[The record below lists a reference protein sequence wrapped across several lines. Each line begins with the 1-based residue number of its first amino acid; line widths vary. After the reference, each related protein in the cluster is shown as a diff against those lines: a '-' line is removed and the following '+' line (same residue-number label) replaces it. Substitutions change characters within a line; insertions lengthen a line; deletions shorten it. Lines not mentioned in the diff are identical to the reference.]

1 MNRSRAIASTVAV
14 TGVLVSLTVAGVAV
28 VNATDSDVAT
38 ESTTLVVASEPL
50 PAPSF
55 EPKPLPEISLAP
67 LTVAGAPTVSS
78 DDTATPS
85 EPATSISRAEARSL
99 VLAQAPG
106 QVVKTWAAMR
116 DGYRAYAVKVL
127 RPDGSLAT
135 GFVDRA
141 SGVVFDWT
149 TVAARVSSSQSDD
162 EREDAYDDEDESDDA
177 FDDEDEDSHDDEDD
191 EVEFESHDEDDD

>member
-1 MNRSRAIASTVAV
+1 MQHSRAIASTVAV
-14 TGVLVSLTVAGVAV
+14 AGVLVSLTVAGVAV

-38 ESTTLVVASEPL
+38 ESATLVVDSEPIA
-50 PAPSF
+50 APSF
-55 EPKPLPEISLAP
+55 EPQPLPDVTVP
-67 LTVAGAPTVSS
+67 VLTTLP
-78 DDTATPS
+78 TPS
-85 EPATSISRAEARSL
+85 GTSNDQTTSDPTSSQTTSSSISRAQARSL

-106 QVVKTWAAMR
+106 EIVKTWAAVR

-149 TVAARVSSSQSDD
+149 TVAAPAPSTQGYDD
-162 EREDAYDDEDESDDA
+162 DDDDSYDDDDEDHESDDH
-177 FDDEDEDSHDDEDD
+177 EDESY
-191 EVEFESHDEDDD
+191 DDDDD

>member
-1 MNRSRAIASTVAV
+1 MNRSRAIASSLAA

-28 VNATDSDVAT
+28 VNATDADVPT
-38 ESTTLVVASEPL
+38 ESATLVVDSEPL
-50 PAPSF
+50 AAPSF
-55 EPKPLPEISLAP
+55 AAQPLPDVTVAP
-67 LTVAGAPTVSS
+67 LAAPPSPSAVTSDATTPQTASS
-78 DDTATPS
+78 
-85 EPATSISRAEARSL
+85 SISRSEARSL

-106 QVVKTWAAMR
+106 EIVKTWSAVR

-149 TVAARVSSSQSDD
+149 TVAAPAPSAQSGDDEDDDAYGGKDDDDHGSQSDD
-162 EREDAYDDEDESDDA
+162 HES
-177 FDDEDEDSHDDEDD
+177 
-191 EVEFESHDEDDD
+191 ESHDEDDD